1 MKYPSVLTRDP
12 SPPQTDESGD
22 YIVHNTFPVPSGSHT
37 RLISSTELH
46 TLFSSRR
53 AGLYAP
59 PLVNLAHGRG
69 SVPAQPQP
77 VSLGPVSVMGSVL
90 GYLGSLSITSAGD
103 QIDALREFSVS
114 SFLLLLLTNHH

>member
-1 MKYPSVLTRDP
+1 MHTAFPS
-12 SPPQTDESGD
+12 S
-22 YIVHNTFPVPSGSHT
+22 T

-46 TLFSSRR
+46 TLFTTRR
-53 AGLYAP
+53 AGLFSP

-77 VSLGPVSVMGSVL
+77 VSLGPASMMGSVL

-103 QIDALREFSVS
+103 QIDALRELRPVD
-114 SFLLLLLTNHH
+114 H